1 MKFAIS
7 KQNILDYYNTI
18 KNYTHRT
25 PVLTSDYFT
34 KEVGAKGMYFK
45 CENVQKTGSF
55 KIRGAINAISYN
67 LKNEPELSKNGF
79 ITHSSGNHAAAMAC
93 AGKILGV
100 NVSVSINLYIVFM
113 LNQLNNLLIKP
124 FITRKF

>member
-1 MKFAIS
+1 MKLAIS
-7 KQNILDYYNTI
+7 KQNILEYYNTI

-34 KEVGAKGMYFK
+34 KAVGAKGMYFK

-67 LKNEPELSKNGF
+67 LKNEPELTKNGF
-79 ITHSSGNHAAAMAC
+79 ITHSWGNHGAAMAC

-100 NVSVSINLYIVFM
+100 NVSVRNGFFLSFLSFIHYRNF
-113 LNQLNNLLIKP
+113 NNIS
-124 FITRKF
+124 FGC